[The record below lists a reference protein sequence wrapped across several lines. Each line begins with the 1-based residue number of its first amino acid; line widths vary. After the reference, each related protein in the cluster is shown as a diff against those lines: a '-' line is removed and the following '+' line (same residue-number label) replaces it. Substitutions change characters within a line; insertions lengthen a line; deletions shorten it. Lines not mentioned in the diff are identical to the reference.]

1 MVKDKL
7 NEKAEFLQMR
17 FSLFFLTI
25 QKCLADTN
33 KFDYNYLVGKNPVFF
48 VVMKI
53 FFHGDE
59 NDLLL
64 LCCVWCIVTVG

>member
-1 MVKDKL
+1 VVKDKL

-33 KFDYNYLVGKNPVFF
+33 NLETITLSLSSSQRSINPNSETSYLSNL
-48 VVMKI
+48 
-53 FFHGDE
+53 E
-59 NDLLL
+59 RLLGL
-64 LCCVWCIVTVG
+64 PR